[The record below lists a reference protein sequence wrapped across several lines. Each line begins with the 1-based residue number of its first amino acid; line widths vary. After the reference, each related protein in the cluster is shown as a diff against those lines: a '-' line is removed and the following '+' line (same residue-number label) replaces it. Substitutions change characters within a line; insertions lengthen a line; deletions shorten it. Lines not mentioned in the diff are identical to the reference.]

1 MAKKKEPINPFYLLV
16 LVVGVAFLI
25 TACSYGAMSYRA
37 IAPRV
42 GPAVG
47 PHPLMT
53 FLDRHGM
60 QFMAVELVALG
71 GATFGA
77 MWLDRF
83 RSLRDER
90 RRRGGETT
98 DDFDS

>member
-1 MAKKKEPINPFYLLV
+1 MAKSKEPINPFYLLV

-25 TACSYGAMSYRA
+25 TACGYGAMSYRA
-37 IAPRV
+37 IAPRA
-42 GPAVG
+42 GQAAV

-71 GATFGA
+71 AATFGA

-83 RSLRDER
+83 RSLRDR
-90 RRRGGETT
+90 RGSTGGETT
-98 DDFDS
+98 DEFER